1 MSEIEK
7 GGAQGVRD
15 RRKLETGT
23 ERRISGLGIWQEGR
37 VA

>member
-7 GGAQGVRD
+7 VGARGVRD

-23 ERRISGLGIWQEGR
+23 ERRISGPGIWQESR